1 MKRAVLVILDG
12 LRRDFVDAART
23 PHLAELAA
31 RAEWFPAY
39 RTAFPSATRVVT
51 ATLAT
56 GCHPAR
62 HTLQG
67 NAMALLENGALVP
80 HDAGLPD
87 FLQHKRAVTGHSLA
101 VPTLA
106 ERLAPHGGAIIYN
119 NVSPGAAYAHDPDGH
134 GHVYHRAGSF
144 APGRIALDPLN
155 IELDTAGDRAM
166 TERFIA
172 DALGQRQPALA
183 VLWLGEPDHI
193 QHNTALGSPEHLAVL
208 READRHA
215 GMAIAAVDRRRAA
228 GDEVLLI
235 VGSDHG
241 HETVSGVVDIEAE
254 LIAAGLKSA
263 TGPNDVIAVSSG
275 TSSLIYLHPDA
286 EARRDRL
293 GDFLASQPWAGRVI
307 AAADLGYDRAG
318 AAQRPR
324 LRGVAQGRCIGERI
338 RHSRPIAGRQ
348 TALGQVGPARVRPA
362 RRARPVRA
370 VTRAADRRPR
380 LRRRHRARGTGSRHR
395 SRAQHHAAS
404 RHSGV
409 RDGRP
414 AAAASAVATRAI
426 TGAQSPLCCWRKMRS
441 DGYHGLSSRPLSQ
454 RQQLS

>member
-1 MKRAVLVILDG
+1 MKRAVLIVLDG

-23 PHLAELAA
+23 PHLAEFAA
-31 RAEWFPAY
+31 RAEAFPAY

-67 NAMALLENGALVP
+67 NAMALLEHGVLVP
-80 HDAGLPD
+80 HDAGQPH

-106 ERLAPHGGAIIYN
+106 ERLARHGGAIIYN
-119 NVSPGAAYAHDPDGH
+119 NVSPGAAYAHDPDGY

-144 APGRIALDPLN
+144 APGRVALDPLE
-155 IELDTAGDRAM
+155 IALDTAGDRAM

-172 DALGQRQPALA
+172 DALDERRPALA

-193 QHNTALGSPEHLAVL
+193 QHNVPLGSPEHLAVL

-215 GMAIAAVDRRRAA
+215 GMAIAAVDRRRAE
-228 GDEVLLI
+228 GDDVLLI

-241 HETVSGVVDIEAE
+241 HETVFGVVDIEAE

-263 TGPNDVIAVSSG
+263 VDSNDVVGVSSG

-286 EARRDRL
+286 ENRRDRL
-293 GDFLASQPWAGRVI
+293 GDFLASQPWAGQVI
-307 AAADLGYDRAG
+307 GTDDLRSIGQAPHNGLAFAVSLRADGSENEFGVAGRSLAARPRWGKPDRLGCGQHGGLGQFEQSPFLLIDGPGFAAG
-318 AAQRPR
+318 AAREATVHVTDLAPT
-324 LRGVAQGRCIGERI
+324 IM
-338 RHSRPIAGRQ
+338 RHLGIAAFGMD
-348 TALGQVGPARVRPA
+348 GQ
-362 RRARPVRA
+362 
-370 VTRAADRRPR
+370 
-380 LRRRHRARGTGSRHR
+380 
-395 SRAQHHAAS
+395 
-404 RHSGV
+404 
-409 RDGRP
+409 
-414 AAAASAVATRAI
+414 
-426 TGAQSPLCCWRKMRS
+426 PL
-441 DGYHGLSSRPLSQ
+441 Q
-454 RQQLS
+454 

>member
-23 PHLAELAA
+23 PHLARFAT
-31 RAEWFPAY
+31 RAERFPAY

-67 NAMALLENGALVP
+67 NAMALLENGALVA

-87 FLQHKRAVTGHSLA
+87 FLQHKRTVTGHSLA

-134 GHVYHRAGSF
+134 GYVYHRAGSF
-144 APGRIALDPLN
+144 APGRVPLARLEVALDS
-155 IELDTAGDRAM
+155 DGDRAM

-172 DALGQRQPALA
+172 DALGERQPALA

-193 QHNTALGSPEHLAVL
+193 QHNTVLGSREHLAVL

-215 GMAIAAVDRRRAA
+215 GMAIAAVERRRDA
-228 GDEVLLI
+228 GDDILLI

-241 HETVSGVVDIEAE
+241 HETVAGVVDIEAE

-263 TGPNDVIAVSSG
+263 ADSNDVVAVSSG
-275 TSSLIYLHPDA
+275 TSSLIYLQKSA
-286 EARRDRL
+286 EDRIDRIGDFLTSQSWAGHVIGPADLATIGQAPHYGLAFAVSLAADESENKFGIPGRSLAAKPRWGKPDRL
-293 GDFLASQPWAGRVI
+293 GCGQHGGLGKYEQSPVLLIDGPGFTAGMEREAAVHVIDLAPSIMRHLGI
-307 AAADLGYDRAG
+307 AAPGM
-318 AAQRPR
+318 
-324 LRGVAQGRCIGERI
+324 
-338 RHSRPIAGRQ
+338 
-348 TALGQVGPARVRPA
+348 
-362 RRARPVRA
+362 
-370 VTRAADRRPR
+370 
-380 LRRRHRARGTGSRHR
+380 
-395 SRAQHHAAS
+395 
-404 RHSGV
+404 
-409 RDGRP
+409 DGRP
-414 AAAASAVATRAI
+414 
-426 TGAQSPLCCWRKMRS
+426 L
-441 DGYHGLSSRPLSQ
+441 
-454 RQQLS
+454 QQAR

>member
-12 LRRDFVDAART
+12 LRRDFIDAART
-23 PHLAELAA
+23 PHLAELAT
-31 RAEWFPAY
+31 RAERFPEY

-67 NAMALLENGALVP
+67 NAMALLEDGVLVP

-87 FLQHKRAVTGHSLA
+87 FLQHKRAVTGRSLA
-101 VPTLA
+101 MPTLA

-144 APGRIALDPLN
+144 APGRIPLARLN
-155 IELDTAGDRAM
+155 ISLDTAGDRAL

-172 DALGQRQPALA
+172 DAMGERQPALA

-193 QHNTALGSPEHLAVL
+193 QHNTALGSAEHLAVL

-215 GMAIAAVDRRRAA
+215 GMAIAAVQRRRSD
-228 GDEVLLI
+228 GDDILLI

-263 TGPNDVIAVSSG
+263 PDSNDVIAVSSG

-286 EARRDRL
+286 DRLRDRL
-293 GDFLASQPWAGRVI
+293 ADFLTSRPWAGHVI
-307 AAADLGYDRAG
+307 DRTNLGTIGQAPHNGLAFAVSLKADTSENEFGIPGRSLAAKPRWGKPDRPG
-318 AAQRPR
+318 CGQH
-324 LRGVAQGRCIGERI
+324 GG
-338 RHSRPIAGRQ
+338 
-348 TALGQVGPARVRPA
+348 LGQFEQSPVLMIDGPGFP
-362 RRARPVRA
+362 
-370 VTRAADRRPR
+370 
-380 LRRRHRARGTGSRHR
+380 GG
-395 SRAQHHAAS
+395 
-404 RHSGV
+404 GV
-409 RDGRP
+409 RHATAHVTDLAPTIMRHLGIPAPGMDGRP
-414 AAAASAVATRAI
+414 LQPA
-426 TGAQSPLCCWRKMRS
+426 P
-441 DGYHGLSSRPLSQ
+441 
-454 RQQLS
+454 

>member
-1 MKRAVLVILDG
+1 MKRTVLVILDG

-31 RAEWFPAY
+31 RAEAFPAY

-67 NAMALLENGALVP
+67 NSMALVEDGVLVP

-106 ERLAPHGGAIIYN
+106 ERLAPHGGAIVYN

-144 APGRIALDPLN
+144 APGRVVLDPLN
-155 IELDTAGDRAM
+155 VALDTAGDRAV
-166 TERFIA
+166 TQRFIA
-172 DALGQRQPALA
+172 DALGERQPALA

-193 QHNTALGSPEHLAVL
+193 QHNAALGSPEHLAVL

-215 GMAIAAVDRRRAA
+215 GMVAAAVDRRRAA
-228 GDEVLLI
+228 GDDVLLI

-241 HETVSGVVDIEAE
+241 HETVAGVVDIEAE
-254 LIAAGLKSA
+254 LLAAGLKAAADS
-263 TGPNDVIAVSSG
+263 NDVVAMSSG

-286 EARRDRL
+286 EAHRDSL
-293 GDFLASQPWAGRVI
+293 GQFLASQPWVGRVI
-307 AAADLGYDRAG
+307 DTANLGAIGQAPHNGLAFAVSLRADASANEFGVPGRSLAARPRWGKADRPGCGQHGGLGQFEQSPVLLIDGPGFTAGAGREAAAHVIDLAPTIMRH
-318 AAQRPR
+318 
-324 LRGVAQGRCIGERI
+324 LGV
-338 RHSRPIAGRQ
+338 
-348 TALGQVGPARVRPA
+348 PAP
-362 RRARPVRA
+362 
-370 VTRAADRRPR
+370 
-380 LRRRHRARGTGSRHR
+380 GM
-395 SRAQHHAAS
+395 
-404 RHSGV
+404 
-409 RDGRP
+409 DGRP
-414 AAAASAVATRAI
+414 LQRA
-426 TGAQSPLCCWRKMRS
+426 P
-441 DGYHGLSSRPLSQ
+441 
-454 RQQLS
+454 